1 MIVGFCEIMNIQ
13 LECPYCN
20 QLFERDASLSAT
32 AMLCPNC
39 KREIKIPA
47 MEKAAEIKEAKI
59 VTMPKVAGDV
69 QAASDKEETVLE
81 MRPVFRAFLGR
92 IIIGLALLLLGAAL
106 AQLYNALFLSIVA
119 LALLVLIDVWVK
131 FASRKYRI
139 TNQRLFLTTGLIARK
154 TEEIELFR
162 IKDVKVDQS
171 ILQRMLKYG
180 TITVYSSDE
189 TAPQLMMIGIGRP
202 VDVKETLRTLYRA
215 SRKDAGV
222 RPTEFMMD
230 T

>member
-1 MIVGFCEIMNIQ
+1 MNIQ
-13 LECPYCN
+13 FECPYCN
-20 QLFERDASLSAT
+20 QRFERDDSLSAT

-47 MEKAAEIKEAKI
+47 VTRSPEIKEARI
-59 VTMPKVAGDV
+59 VSVPRAAEGTPV
-69 QAASDKEETVLE
+69 ASDKEETVLE
-81 MRPVFRAFLGR
+81 MRPALRAFLGL
-92 IIIGLALLLLGAAL
+92 ITIGIVLMILGVAL
-106 AQLYNALFLSIVA
+106 AQFVHVVFLLFVA
-119 LALLVLIDVWVK
+119 LAVMVLIDVWVK

-139 TNQRLFLTTGLIARK
+139 TNQRLFATTGLIARK

-162 IKDVKVDQS
+162 IKDVKVDQG
-171 ILQRMLKYG
+171 LLERMLGYG

-189 TAPQLMMIGIGRP
+189 TAPQLVMIGIGRP

-215 SRKDAGV
+215 ARKDAGV

-230 T
+230 S

>member
-1 MIVGFCEIMNIQ
+1 MNIQ

-20 QLFERDASLSAT
+20 QRFERDESLSVT

-47 MEKAAEIKEAKI
+47 VAGNSEIKEARI
-59 VTMPKVAGDV
+59 VSVPRAAEGAP
-69 QAASDKEETVLE
+69 AASDKEETVLE
-81 MRPVFRAFLGR
+81 TRPAFRAFLGR
-92 IIIGLALLLLGAAL
+92 ISVAVGLMIAGVVL
-106 AQLYNALFLSIVA
+106 AQFINGVFLFFVA
-119 LALLVLIDVWVK
+119 LALMVLIDVWIK

-139 TNQRLFLTTGLIARK
+139 TNQRLFVTTGLIARK

-171 ILQRMLKYG
+171 ILERMLGYG

-189 TAPQLMMIGIGRP
+189 TAPQLVMVGIGRP
-202 VDVKETLRTLYRA
+202 VDIKETLRTLYRA
-215 SRKDAGV
+215 ARKDAGV

-230 T
+230 Q